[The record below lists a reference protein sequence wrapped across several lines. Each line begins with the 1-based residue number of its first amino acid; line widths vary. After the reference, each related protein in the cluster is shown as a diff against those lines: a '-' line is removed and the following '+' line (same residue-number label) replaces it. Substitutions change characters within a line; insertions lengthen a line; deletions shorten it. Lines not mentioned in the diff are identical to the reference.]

1 MINPDLKDLKVN
13 TTDYENPGAF
23 LDDLPIISGEHER
36 GVSRYWARK
45 AIRYEKR
52 IMELEKEL
60 EQYKELYE
68 AMRR

>member
-1 MINPDLKDLKVN
+1 MINRDLIGISAN
-13 TTDYENPGAF
+13 TTDYENPGGF

-52 IMELEKEL
+52 IMDLEKEL